1 MTGEWAKERKT
12 ALTPQEVLMVAHAHL
27 IGGVEQHTLAAM
39 FSINAARIAEAIVV
53 MRETAE
59 NHMQVYRARGEAA

>member
-1 MTGEWAKERKT
+1 MTTGWAKERKT

-39 FSINAARIAEAIVV
+39 FSINAARIAEAVV
-53 MRETAE
+53 VIREASE
-59 NHMQVYRARGEAA
+59 NHMQAYRARGGVD